1 MFQWAPHLY
10 WVSLKLRSHSVN
22 NNNFST
28 YSWLGKS
35 WCKKFWW
42 ISFFKELALNIFFF
56 KYFKQNERRPEKL
69 QVITV
74 HTISME
80 ECQKI
85 YLGISIDMACVLD
98 NSGGGSC
105 QGDSGSPYVY
115 ENAGSLKLVGVVLGG
130 SGCGVF
136 FTIQKSS
143 QHNQKDWYDR
153 FIFGCRT
160 WIPESFYECAIF
172 PQLDSSDDAEQFG

>member
-1 MFQWAPHLY
+1 
-10 WVSLKLRSHSVN
+10 
-22 NNNFST
+22 
-28 YSWLGKS
+28 
-35 WCKKFWW
+35 
-42 ISFFKELALNIFFF
+42 
-56 KYFKQNERRPEKL
+56 
-69 QVITV
+69 
-74 HTISME
+74 ME

-136 FTIQKSS
+136 SQSKNLVNTIKRIDMIDLYSVVGLGYPKVFTSVPFFHNWIQATMQSNS
-143 QHNQKDWYDR
+143 GSLFLYQYLQK
-153 FIFGCRT
+153 
-160 WIPESFYECAIF
+160 
-172 PQLDSSDDAEQFG
+172 